1 MFVGLAVQAIK
12 KLIAS
17 IIYNKYEVLLLWP
30 RLFIFLKFNL
40 F

>member
-17 IIYNKYEVLLLWP
+17 IIYNKYEVLLL
-30 RLFIFLKFNL
+30 
-40 F
+40 